1 MLDLIEKYKELTNEA
16 PLIDRAEKTLEDILI
31 IVREA
36 IGKDQENE
44 QWFLDY
50 LDALNEI
57 SIIY

>member
-1 MLDLIEKYKELTNEA
+1 MLDLIDRELTNEA

-36 IGKDQENE
+36 VEKKQENE

-50 LDALNEI
+50 LDELNKL

>member
-16 PLIDRAEKTLEDILI
+16 PLIDRAEETLENILA
-31 IVREA
+31 IVGEA
-36 IGKDQENE
+36 IEKNQENE

-50 LDALNEI
+50 LDALNEV